1 MILRSRFG
9 SDSLKMM
16 DNHFCELAKVVQMM
30 FADLI
35 DDIPVY
41 RLIAVDGD
49 IPEANCFGQTF
60 SQDRIDD
67 LKFLENLEVL
77 SHCGRRRCIS
87 LGNQM
92 RGNID
97 GKLDGALEIQ
107 RDDVL
112 YVRVANKLIY
122 RRGSLAGNSL
132 NATPER
138 FQFCFD

>member
-1 MILRSRFG
+1 
-9 SDSLKMM
+9 M
-16 DNHFCELAKVVQMM
+16 DNRFRELAKIVQMM
-30 FADLI
+30 SANLI
-35 DDIPVY
+35 NDIPVY
-41 RLIAVDGD
+41 RLIAMDGD
-49 IPEANCFGQTF
+49 IPKANCFGQTL

-77 SHCGRRRCIS
+77 GHCGGRSCIS

-92 RGNID
+92 RGDID

-132 NATPER
+132 DATPER
-138 FQFCFD
+138 FQFGFD

>member
-1 MILRSRFG
+1 MGNRFR
-9 SDSLKMM
+9 
-16 DNHFCELAKVVQMM
+16 ELAKVVQVM

-67 LKFLENLEVL
+67 LKFLENPEVF
-77 SHCGRRRCIS
+77 SHCGGRGCVS
-87 LGNQM
+87 LGNHM
-92 RGNID
+92 RGDID
-97 GKLDGALEIQ
+97 GKLNSALEIQ

-132 NATPER
+132 DATPER
-138 FQFCFD
+138 F